1 MDHDFKEFGKLYI
14 DNWVRKQFKPLLVFV
29 DKEQN
34 IVWCKGEFEE
44 YGLQVEVG
52 KSAVNSF
59 EFLDSLLPLTGESL
73 DLDCIQTPNGRYV
86 GVTLMTYKEG
96 VFAFFH
102 DVTKRAL
109 EIQEIQQN
117 RNELSLTM
125 NRIKDLI
132 FQLND

>member
-44 YGLQVEVG
+44 YGPQVEVG

-73 DLDCIQTPNGRYV
+73 DLDCIQTPVSYTHL
-86 GVTLMTYKEG
+86 TLPTILL
-96 VFAFFH
+96 V
-102 DVTKRAL
+102 
-109 EIQEIQQN
+109 
-117 RNELSLTM
+117 
-125 NRIKDLI
+125 
-132 FQLND
+132 